1 MSQNFQERIDV
12 HAHYLPPAYRAAAR
26 AAGHGQPDGMPALPQ
41 WSEDAALAQM
51 DQLGVRKAFLS
62 ISSPG
67 VHFGDDAAARQLART
82 VNEEGSRLKAQ
93 YPERF
98 GFYAALPL
106 PDFDGALAELRYAFD
121 VLHAD
126 AVVFET
132 NANGV
137 YLGDERLDQLFAELN
152 QRGAVAFIH
161 PTSPSCSCCTDLAL
175 GYPRPIL
182 EFLFETTRSVTNL
195 VLRGITTR
203 FPRVRIIV
211 PHAGA
216 ALPIVVDRVAGF
228 AGLLGL
234 TPVPTEVD
242 LLAAF
247 RSLYYDLA
255 GFPLPRLLPTLL
267 TMADPTHILYGSD
280 TPFTPAPLVAQLAA
294 KLDAGLTPEQLAAF
308 MNGNARQLFALP
320 ASLPRG

>member
-1 MSQNFQERIDV
+1 MSQNSPERIDV
-12 HAHYLPPAYRAAAR
+12 HAHYLPPVYRAAAL
-26 AAGHGQPDGMPALPQ
+26 AAGHSRPDGMPALPQ
-41 WSEDAALAQM
+41 WSEAAALAQM
-51 DQLGVRKAFLS
+51 DKLGVRKAFLS

-67 VHFGDDAAARQLART
+67 VHFGEDAAARQLAGA

-98 GFYAALPL
+98 GFFAALPL
-106 PDFDGALAELRYAFD
+106 PDFDGALAELRHALD

-132 NANGV
+132 NAHGV

-161 PTSPSCSCCTDLAL
+161 PTSPSCSCCTELAL

-203 FPRVRIIV
+203 FPRVRVIV

-216 ALPIVVDRVAGF
+216 ALPVVADRVAGF

-234 TPVPTEVD
+234 TPTPTEAE
-242 LLAAF
+242 LFTAF

-255 GFPLPRLLPTLL
+255 GFPLPRLLPALL
-267 TMADPTHILYGSD
+267 TMADPTHLLYGSD
-280 TPFTPAPLVAQLAA
+280 TPFTPAPLVEQLLA
-294 KLDAGLTPEQLAAF
+294 KLDQGIPPEYLTAF
-308 MNGNARQLFALP
+308 MSGNAQKLFGL
-320 ASLPRG
+320 